1 MIHDL
6 PPGPEGD
13 ATSEDTSTEDRYIV
27 PGLLR
32 GLAILESFTNQ
43 TPERSLAL
51 IAREAGL
58 PRATAFRLLH
68 TLEAAGY
75 VERNATRRT
84 FRLGNRV
91 LKLGYAALS
100 GRNLVEIATP
110 VLEKLRDE
118 TGCTTHLVVLAGTDV
133 VYIARCAGPE
143 WTGRTVTVG
152 TRLPAHATV
161 IGRTLL
167 AHMAL
172 ADVVR
177 LYDGYAFPTYTDAT
191 PADLG
196 ALVAQ
201 LEADRSQRSLA
212 SWGYFEPDVASIAAP
227 VRNRAGIAEAAVNAI
242 CPLSAYDRAE
252 LEDVVR
258 VKVEAAA
265 DEISAALGYQ
275 A

>member
-1 MIHDL
+1 MTQDTIQTHED
-6 PPGPEGD
+6 GPTG
-13 ATSEDTSTEDRYIV
+13 EDRYIV

-32 GLAILESFTNQ
+32 GLAILESFTKDH
-43 TPERSLAL
+43 PERSLAV

-68 TLEAAGY
+68 TLETAGY
-75 VERNATRRT
+75 VERNAARRT

-91 LKLGYAALS
+91 LRLGYNTLS
-100 GRNLVEIATP
+100 GRGLVDIATP
-110 VLEKLRDE
+110 VLERLRDA

-133 VYIARCAGPE
+133 VYVVRCPGPG
-143 WTGRTVTVG
+143 WTSNAVGVG

-161 IGRTLL
+161 IGRALL
-167 AHMAL
+167 AHMPL

-177 LYDGYAFPTYTDAT
+177 LYDGYAFSTYTDAT
-191 PADLG
+191 PGDLG

-201 LEADRSQRSLA
+201 LEVDRPQRSLA

-227 VRNRAGIAEAAVNAI
+227 IRNRVGIAEAAVNAI

-258 VKVEAAA
+258 IRVEAAA
-265 DEISAALGYQ
+265 AEISAALGYQ
-275 A
+275 P